1 MPTLPVKNAQSD
13 RERAR
18 PVVALV
24 CGLLGLAVV
33 IAMHFLLPDDAA
45 KILTDRPGPSEKHI
59 GTIYPF
65 SVQNGMWIVF
75 VIALGEIVIRLRV
88 GNAELAQLRRSYLPE
103 DPATMLRSDDLV
115 PIYRRVRSEGGGR
128 QRFLP
133 RLIER
138 AILQFQ
144 SSRSVEQTNTLLHSS
159 LDMYLHEVDLR
170 YNLLRYLAWLIPSLG
185 FIGTVVGIGGALRF
199 AGSNPTSATLLSDVT
214 NKLGVSFNGTLVAL
228 VLAAC
233 VAFLTNIA
241 QSREEQALNRAGQY
255 CLDNLINRLYE
266 R

>member
-1 MPTLPVKNAQSD
+1 MPPANPAPSD
-13 RERAR
+13 LERTR
-18 PVVALV
+18 PVVAVV
-24 CGLLGLAVV
+24 CALLGLAVV
-33 IAMHFLLPDDAA
+33 VAMHFLLPDELA
-45 KILTDRPGPSEKHI
+45 KILIDRPGERERLMGS
-59 GTIYPF
+59 IYPF
-65 SVQNGMWIVF
+65 SVQNAMWIVF
-75 VIALGEIVIRLRV
+75 FIALGEVVIRLRV
-88 GNAELAQLRRSYLPE
+88 GNAELAQLGRTYLPE
-103 DPATMLRSDDLV
+103 DSATMLRSDDLV
-115 PIYRRVRSEGGGR
+115 PIYRRVRADGDAR

-138 AILQFQ
+138 AIRQFQ

-170 YNLLRYLAWLIPSLG
+170 YNILRYLAWLIPSLG
-185 FIGTVVGIGGALRF
+185 FIGTVIGIGGALRF
-199 AGSNPTSATLLSDVT
+199 AGAAPPGSETLLADVT